1 MSGAKP
7 SASGTFNLEKDTLA
21 SNVGKP
27 KDVARRAS
35 YYVNSVLF
43 TAGVTEPDD
52 LFARRVLV
60 LAFLWPQA
68 FVPLVLMSNSRSC
81 NVVSAAA
88 LGAGSLLGQAKLR
101 SAYAKSLCKVPA
113 WKSLFAKAD
122 EFVYRFYKEQQPVVV
137 DAEKG
142 KKLASN
148 NAGPGL
154 PAPDPVAILV
164 RRMLFQFAA
173 TFRRHE
179 EELTTVSCI
188 ALYRN
193 NVTGALQADD
203 DEFVDNLV
211 QLRRTYGAVSN
222 LFSDADGTFIGATDA
237 FVPPFSDPASAT
249 IAGIEDVFRMY
260 FNVINAPMTPNAD
273 GRAILQSCE
282 LPPLPEHWT
291 LPNRED
297 MARRFMHHL
306 HSYAFISVFNQF
318 AIDDSVKTRNFQR
331 AVTYLTTGDP
341 DAAGARAALLDIVR
355 TNWASYSGDAAAIM
369 PAAAAAASSSA
380 RPPRAPAKPRGGKK
394 RAAGN
399 DDDGDGEIQVVASGR
414 VKRTQALPADTM
426 RVPGSDSD
434 AVAGTPASS
443 GDSALVVDDQA
454 FESFWSMLATGARS
468 APPSPTGDD
477 DAAPS
482 VLSSSYVAPEDPT
495 PYVDSPLMSFLDS
508 FAGDN
513 AEMELEASDPTVPFT
528 VDNFWN
534 MLALMERVGH
544 PFGLLRLDDAQWNNK
559 LVAWY
564 TIARATDAW
573 TGAPSTE
580 EAAAIWARS
589 GIVAMLRDTNGVH
602 LRNFVQSTLRVVP
615 EYVSEVV
622 DALHS
627 TDPDE
632 ATEYTENDDVLLTA
646 YLAKLHLGSRPGRVE
661 LAGPRLS
668 DVAARAA
675 KTIFHRVILA
685 DIYGLVSFVDVYA
698 QADENE
704 AIANGLDL
712 WRARATTPAPTP
724 TPAPSPPAPAAAS
737 SSSSLL
743 VFSPV
748 PPAAA
753 PPAPPAAFN
762 TRDVAQS
769 LIMYAF
775 EALED
780 APMQM
785 ANIGLDRNARIVNR
799 PPSAWIT
806 TGYTK

>member
-1 MSGAKP
+1 M
-7 SASGTFNLEKDTLA
+7 
-21 SNVGKP
+21 
-27 KDVARRAS
+27 RRAT

-43 TAGVTEPDD
+43 NAGVTEPDD

-60 LAFLWPQA
+60 MAFLWPQA
-68 FVPLVLMSNSRSC
+68 FVPLVVMARGRYG
-81 NVVSAAA
+81 VVSAAA
-88 LGAGSLLGQAKLR
+88 LGTSILLGHTRLR
-101 SAYAKSLCKVPA
+101 RAYAKSLRKNPV
-113 WKSLFAKAD
+113 WKALFAKAD
-122 EFVYRFYKEQQPVVV
+122 EFVSRFYQTQHPVVAA
-137 DAEKG
+137 DG
-142 KKLASN
+142 KSLASN
-148 NAGPGL
+148 DAGPGL
-154 PAPDPVAILV
+154 PAADPVAIIV
-164 RRMLFQFAA
+164 RRMLFQFAS

-193 NVTGALQADD
+193 GFKGALQADD
-203 DEFVDNLV
+203 DEFVDNLA
-211 QLRRTYGAVSN
+211 QLQRTYGGVSN
-222 LFSDADGTFIGATDA
+222 LFGDADGTFIGATDA
-237 FVPPFSDPASAT
+237 FVPPFADPASAT

-260 FNVINAPMTPNAD
+260 FNGINAPMTPDAA
-273 GRAILQSCE
+273 GRAILQSCT

-291 LPNRED
+291 LPKSRV
-297 MARRFMHHL
+297 MARRFMQHL
-306 HSYAFISVFNQF
+306 HAYAFISVFNDF
-318 AIDDSVKTRNFQR
+318 ATKDAVKTRNFQR
-331 AVTYLTTGDP
+331 AVTYLSTGDP
-341 DAAGARAALLDIVR
+341 DASGARAALLAIVH
-355 TNWASYSGDAAAIM
+355 TNWASYSGNAAAIM
-369 PAAAAAASSSA
+369 PAAAAASSSA
-380 RPPRAPAKPRGGKK
+380 PPPRAPAKPRGGKK
-394 RAAGN
+394 RAASN
-399 DDDGDGEIQVVASGR
+399 DDDDGDGEIEEMASGR
-414 VKRTQALPADTM
+414 VKRKEVTRADNM
-426 RVPGSDSD
+426 PVPGSDSS
-434 AVAGTPASS
+434 AVAGKPASS
-443 GDSALVVDDQA
+443 GDSAFAVEDQA

-508 FAGDN
+508 VAGDN
-513 AEMELEASDPTVPFT
+513 AETDLEGSVTTVPFT

-622 DALHS
+622 GALHS

-785 ANIGLDRNARIVNR
+785 ANIGLDRNARIINR